1 MTSPAD
7 DPNAAL
13 LAQLQMSSAVSGM
26 KSNDDVLAL
35 LTAEPDPDPLAG
47 VDYTGDEEADAEAE
61 LDALHRGFR
70 ERTARELE
78 RMQLATE
85 SEYWCCICF
94 KSVDDKN
101 AFLASAGL
109 VVIGDKYLDGYATAK
124 LLGVTM
130 PEPDDTEGR

>member
-13 LAQLQMSSAVSGM
+13 LAQLKMSSSVSGM

-47 VDYTGDEEADAEAE
+47 VEYTGDEEDDARAE

-85 SEYWCCICF
+85 SEYWFCVCF
-94 KSVDDKN
+94 KSQDDKD
-101 AFLASAGL
+101 AFLAAAGL
-109 VVIGDKYLDGYATAK
+109 VVIGDKYLDGYATAE

-130 PEPDDTEGR
+130 PEPNDTERG

>member
-7 DPNAAL
+7 DPNVAL
-13 LAQLQMSSAVSGM
+13 LAQLKMSSSVSGM

-35 LTAEPDPDPLAG
+35 LTAEPAPDPLAG
-47 VDYTGDEEADAEAE
+47 VEYTGDERGRRPAE

-85 SEYWCCICF
+85 SEYWFCVCF
-94 KSVDDKN
+94 TSQDDKDT
-101 AFLASAGL
+101 FLAAAGL
-109 VVIGDKYLDGYATAK
+109 VVIGDKYLDGYATAE

-130 PEPDDTEGR
+130 PEPDDTERG

>member
-7 DPNAAL
+7 DPNAAP
-13 LAQLQMSSAVSGM
+13 LAQLKMSLSVSGM

-47 VDYTGDEEADAEAE
+47 VEYTGDEEDDARAE

-70 ERTARELE
+70 KRTARELE

-85 SEYWCCICF
+85 SEYWFCVCF
-94 KSVDDKN
+94 TSQDDKD
-101 AFLASAGL
+101 AFLAAAGL
-109 VVIGDKYLDGYATAK
+109 VVIGDKYLDGYATAE

-130 PEPDDTEGR
+130 PEPDDTERG